1 MTVVQINL
9 QPHFG
14 GGEVFTA
21 FLCRALSALGVPT
34 RLLVHPEAD
43 FWQRLPLPADTT
55 LVSVPH
61 CAAVADALREH
72 AGWLIGHGPVPE
84 PVIIAA
90 RAEGAL
96 ITAIAHMPVQGRNPA
111 VFAAHDRVFAVS
123 GWVLEGLRNAGIP
136 TWDTPLYGVADFG
149 RVVPGSRILR
159 RSCYDWDR
167 RKFRDRL
174 LGRLEPLVEPLRS
187 HRAYDCRAGLTLGVV
202 SRLTPIKQLPELFEI
217 LAPLLARTRAVNL
230 ELFGSGG
237 YASVRDLKRALAPLA
252 GRARF
257 WGHQDDVGGVYRSI
271 DYLMTGLPEKEAL
284 GLNVIEAQASG
295 TPVLAPAAPPFTETV
310 ADGVTGFLY
319 RDPREDAGRDFLRL
333 IERLQNLP
341 RRLDPR
347 DAPQHLA
354 KFSFDAFVERL
365 RPVVAWAQASV
376 GSLPIATSPEVD
388 EQGDRQL
395 HHAAH

>member
-21 FLCRALSALGVPT
+21 FLCQALSALGVPT
-34 RLLVHPEAD
+34 RLFVHPDAD

-55 LVSVPH
+55 LISVPH
-61 CAAVADALREH
+61 CIAVADALCDP

-84 PVIIAA
+84 PVITEA
-90 RAEGAL
+90 RAKGAL
-96 ITAIAHMPVQGRNPA
+96 VTAIAHMPVQGRNPA

-123 GWVLEGLRNAGIP
+123 GWVLEGLRDAGIS

-149 RVVPGSRILR
+149 RVAPGSCILR

-167 RKFRDRL
+167 RKVRDRL
-174 LGRLEPLVEPLRS
+174 LGRLEPFIEPLRR
-187 HRAYDCRAGLTLGVV
+187 HPDYERRPGLTLGVV
-202 SRLTPIKQLPELFEI
+202 SRLTPIKQFPQLFEI
-217 LAPLLARTRAVNL
+217 LAPLLARTQGVNL

-237 YASVRDLKRALAPLA
+237 YASVRDLKRALSPLA

-257 WGHQDDVGGVYRSI
+257 WGHQGDVGSVYRSI

-333 IERLQNLP
+333 VERLQNLP

-347 DAPQHLA
+347 DAPQYLE
-354 KFSFDAFVERL
+354 KFSFDAFVGRL

-376 GSLPIATSPEVD
+376 GSLPIATGPD
-388 EQGDRQL
+388 IDQQRDRQL
-395 HHAAH
+395 RHAAH